1 MTHSDIDRLRD
12 TLSRIAKVDLDN
24 GTAPDVETAMAR
36 LHEHRIG
43 VFAGPEI
50 ASSAAHQAAL
60 LTLVN
65 IGRRFALG
73 GVLVD
78 GDLDVPLLVQ
88 GGPTRSLADEVEAQ
102 GGQRGSADA
111 SVPGVII
118 GNTATMPQRGV
129 AVTFEGWRGGIV
141 PLSGARLSD
150 VTTVTPAAVL
160 AGALAAAEVFAML
173 RGEVEAGHRNLGL
186 SLWRPDR
193 SHDWTVAAGDGPALA
208 ALPNHLWIL
217 GLGHL
222 GQAFLWTLMLCPYS
236 DRAAVRL
243 VLQDTDEVTGSTD
256 STSILTQEGMLGR
269 RKTRAVADV
278 LDQQGFNTVLVERP
292 FDGGFRRRSEDDP
305 AVLVCGVDNALARSQ
320 VEMPGFPFV
329 VEAGIGASA
338 QDFRALRVHTFPS
351 PKSAAE
357 MWGQGA
363 HARGA
368 ADLSRPGYRR
378 LSDAGSDIC
387 GLTRLA
393 ETAVGAPF
401 VGAVAGCLMLAQV
414 LRVLAGDFP
423 DTLIDLDLRS
433 IRSRRAVTNGRLTL
447 FNPGF
452 QPAA

>member
-1 MTHSDIDRLRD
+1 MTHSDLDRLRD

-24 GTAPDVETAMAR
+24 GTAPDVETALAR
-36 LHEHRIG
+36 LHDHRIG

-60 LTLVN
+60 LTVVN

-78 GDLDVPLLVQ
+78 GDLDVPLFVL
-88 GGPTRSLADEVEAQ
+88 GGSARSLADEVEAQ
-102 GGQRGSADA
+102 GGQRGSADV
-111 SVPGVII
+111 SVPGVVI
-118 GNTATMPQRGV
+118 GNTAAMPQRGV

-141 PLSGARLSD
+141 PLSGPRLSD

-173 RGEVEAGHRNLGL
+173 RGEVEAGHRSVGL

-193 SHDWTVAAGDGPALA
+193 SHDWSVAAGDGPALA

-278 LDQQGFNTVLVERP
+278 LDRHGFNTVLVERP
-292 FDGGFRRRSEDDP
+292 FDSGFRRRAEDDP

-320 VEMPGFPFV
+320 AEEPGFPLV

-363 HARGA
+363 HARGT

-378 LSDAGSDIC
+378 LSDAGGDIC

-401 VGAVAGCLMLAQV
+401 VGTVAGCLMLAQV
-414 LRVLAGDFP
+414 LRVLAGDVP
-423 DTLIDLDLRS
+423 DTLVDLDLRS
-433 IRSRRAVTNGRLTL
+433 IRSRRAVPNSRLTL

>member
-1 MTHSDIDRLRD
+1 MTHSEIDRLRD

-24 GTAPDVETAMAR
+24 GTAPDVETAVAR
-36 LHEHRIG
+36 LREHRIG

-50 ASSAAHQAAL
+50 ASSEAHQAAL
-60 LTLVN
+60 LTVVN

-73 GVLVD
+73 GVFVD
-78 GDLDVPLLVQ
+78 GDLDVPLLVL
-88 GGPTRSLADEVEAQ
+88 GGPARSLADEVVAQ
-102 GGQRGSADA
+102 GGRRGRADDP
-111 SVPGVII
+111 VPGVVI
-118 GNTATMPQRGV
+118 GNAAAMPERGV
-129 AVTFEGWRGGIV
+129 AATFEGWRGGIV
-141 PLSGARLSD
+141 PLAGARLTD
-150 VTTVTPAAVL
+150 VTTVTPAAVM

-173 RGEVEAGHRNLGL
+173 RGEVEAGHRSGGL

-222 GQAFLWTLMLCPYS
+222 GQAFLWTLMLCPYP

-256 STSILTQEGMLGR
+256 STSVLTQVGMLGM

-278 LDQQGFNTVLVERP
+278 LERHGFHTTLMERP
-292 FDGGFRRRSEDDP
+292 FDGGFRRRAEDDP

-320 VEMPGFPFV
+320 LEEPGFPMI

-338 QDFRALRVHTFPS
+338 QDFRALRLHTFPS
-351 PKSAAE
+351 TKPASE
-357 MWGQGA
+357 LWSEGA

-401 VGAVAGCLMLAQV
+401 VGTVAGCLMLAQV
-414 LRVLAGDFP
+414 LRVLAGDAP
-423 DTLIDLDLRS
+423 DALVDLDLRS
-433 IRSRRAVTNGRLTL
+433 MKSRRAVPNVVLTL

-452 QPAA
+452 QVVA